1 MRSIACFLILL
12 FHTCCIAQAIFEQQD
27 EIDRINST
35 EFGIPASPV
44 FDLMGVTPSQV
55 VRTTDIKDF
64 KVDWSFKSWS
74 LSPNLSFQTQP
85 FWEIFYNRKP
95 ISKYQRANKFQ
106 RLLTTLDVS
115 AGSVLNEEANRRIG
129 AAVKMGVYR
138 ERDLMMEKDI
148 FSDIDVDIS
157 ARKNE
162 LDSLLIVA
170 QNKLK
175 KNTNVLEKPALM
187 MDVQS
192 LELEIFGLHK
202 ERQAEIQER
211 LTILINEYWNASY
224 LDVGVGK
231 INTFFSDA
239 FGNLDSLRLDRNTAF
254 GLWVNGGLRAGKY
267 SLISGLIRGHKY
279 REQVT
284 FTLQNDVTEELFDT
298 TSVAG
303 NVLMTYGINYRYGS
317 PIFSFFTEFIVERKA
332 TKTPVEAL
340 TKSFDTPSDFSII
353 NESVNWNI
361 VHPITINIG
370 GDWRMKRNLILN
382 FGMRTVFDKSFALK
396 TFLPV
401 VGISCLMR

>member
-1 MRSIACFLILL
+1 MKYLACTFLVILY
-12 FHTCCIAQAIFEQQD
+12 TCCFGQNIFEQQD
-27 EIDRINST
+27 TLSRISGT

-74 LSPNLSFQTQP
+74 LSPNLSFQAQP
-85 FWEIFYNRKP
+85 FWELLYDRKP
-95 ISKYQRANKFQ
+95 ISKYQNAGKFS

-129 AAVKMGVYR
+129 VAAKMGVYR
-138 ERDLMMEKDI
+138 EKDLLLEKDI
-148 FSDIDVDIS
+148 FGDIDVDIS
-157 ARKNE
+157 AKRKE
-162 LDSLLIVA
+162 LDSLLILA

-175 KNTNVLEKPALM
+175 KNTNLLEKPALM
-187 MDVQS
+187 LDVQN
-192 LELEIFGLHK
+192 LELEIFGLQKQKK
-202 ERQAEIQER
+202 EAINER
-211 LTILINEYWNASY
+211 MVILINEYWNASY
-224 LDVGVGK
+224 MDVGIGK
-231 INTFFSDA
+231 VNTFFSDA
-239 FGNLDSLRLDRNTAF
+239 FGNLDSLRLDRNTAL
-254 GLWVNGGLRAGKY
+254 GIWINGGLRVGKY
-267 SLISGLIRGHKY
+267 ALVSGLIRGHKY
-279 REQVT
+279 REQVN

-303 NVLMTYGINYRYGS
+303 NVLMTYGVNFRYGS
-317 PIFSFFTEFIVERKA
+317 PLFSFFTEFILERKA

-340 TKSFDTPSDFSII
+340 TRSFDTPSDFSIV

-361 VHPITINIG
+361 VHPFTINLG
-370 GDWRMKRNLILN
+370 GDWRMKRNIILN

-401 VGISCLMR
+401 VGVSCLMR